1 MARRR
6 PARGCS
12 APWQRQSRTTPRL
25 PGRNLISSGAGGMN
39 TRTISHASR
48 FIHRFCPG
56 KRPAGR
62 AGASHRPGR
71 APRRAPRRGGQR
83 GAGPARALSEPGMT
97 ATLHFQARHTS
108 RVSAPAPPSPRG
120 RSAFFPPAVADGRM
134 SRFALR
140 SRGEVAGR
148 PPAALAST
156 SPGASGPAAAGQEP
170 YWGTTEIYEEGLT
183 TEGSR
188 VLFAWSY
195 SPPKTTRLSGSPG
208 GTLLSLEETLYY
220 FPLKP

>member
-1 MARRR
+1 MCVARRR

-120 RSAFFPPAVADGRM
+120 RSAFFPPRGCRRPYVAIRAPQQRGGR
-134 SRFALR
+134 
-140 SRGEVAGR
+140 R
-148 PPAALAST
+148 PAPRR
-156 SPGASGPAAAGQEP
+156 PRQH
-170 YWGTTEIYEEGLT
+170 
-183 TEGSR
+183 
-188 VLFAWSY
+188 
-195 SPPKTTRLSGSPG
+195 LSGSLGTRGRWPG
-208 GTLLSLEETLYY
+208 AVLGNNGDL
-220 FPLKP
+220 